1 MSSNDRTR
9 VVAAFDFDGT
19 VSRRDTLVPF
29 LAKVAG
35 MPASAVA
42 ASAAAWS
49 AVRGHL
55 DWRNRDDVKAHMIQ
69 RLLEGRSE
77 RDLQRRGGEYA
88 TALLDKGLRPEVVVQ
103 LQRHVAAGH
112 DTLLVSA
119 SLVYYLDPLARWFHL
134 AGVIAVDPEVRDGVL
149 TGAMRHPNVRA
160 EQKAVRLR
168 QWLGAPAEGPLE
180 GVELWAYGNT
190 SGDHALLELA
200 DHAFWLGKPDTR
212 PAGVVQFRPD
222 VAF

>member
-1 MSSNDRTR
+1 

-35 MPASAVA
+35 LPASAVA
-42 ASAAAWS
+42 TSAAAWS

-55 DWRNRDDVKAHMIQ
+55 DWRDRDDVKAHMIE
-69 RLLEGRSE
+69 RLLAGRSE
-77 RDLQRRGGEYA
+77 RDLERRGGEYA
-88 TALLDKGLRPEVVVQ
+88 TALIDRSLRPEVVVQ
-103 LQRHVAAGH
+103 LRRHVAAGH
-112 DTLLVSA
+112 VTLLVSA
-119 SLVYYLDPLARWFHL
+119 SLVYYLDPLARWFQL
-134 AGVIAVDPEVRDGVL
+134 SGVIAVDPEVRDGVL
-149 TGAMRHPNVRA
+149 TGRMRHPNVRG

-190 SGDHALLELA
+190 SGDHALLALA
-200 DHAFWLGKPDTR
+200 DRAFWLGKPDR
-212 PAGVVQFRPD
+212 CPPGAVQFRPD